1 MEQRYKVNW
10 AATGEAFV
18 GHANDLDVWVEF
30 PNGRN
35 SFAHPIVLVVGPKE
49 LVKDD
54 ANANYDV
61 YEPRDGALG
70 VLEYRESQDIITTPH
85 DMCLIYQI
93 AHEQGIFTWTK
104 D

>member
-1 MEQRYKVNW
+1 MEQRYRVNW
-10 AATGEAFV
+10 AATGERFV
-18 GHANDLDVWVEF
+18 GYANDLDVWVEF

-35 SFAHPIVLVVGPKE
+35 SFANPIVLVVGPKE

-54 ANANYDV
+54 ANAIYDV
-61 YEPRDGALG
+61 YEPREGAL
-70 VLEYRESQDIITTPH
+70 EHRDTQDIITTPH

-93 AHEQGIFTWTK
+93 AHEQGIFTWTR

>member
-1 MEQRYKVNW
+1 MEQRYRVNW
-10 AATGEAFV
+10 TSTGERFV
-18 GHANDLDVWVEF
+18 GYANDLDVWVEF

-35 SFAHPIVLVVGPKE
+35 SFANPIVLVVGPKE
-49 LVKDD
+49 LVKYD
-54 ANANYDV
+54 AESNHTNYDV
-61 YEPRDGALG
+61 YEPRDGAL
-70 VLEYRESQDIITTPH
+70 EYRESQDMITTPH

>member
-1 MEQRYKVNW
+1 MEQRYGVKW
-10 AATGEAFV
+10 AATGERFV
-18 GHANDLDVWVEF
+18 GYANDLDVWVEF

-35 SFAHPIVLVVGPKE
+35 SFAHPIILVVGPPE
-49 LVKDD
+49 LRKDGGG
-54 ANANYDV
+54 AYYDV
-61 YEPRDGALG
+61 YEACDG
-70 VLEYRESQDIITTPH
+70 VLEYQDTQDLIITPH

>member
-1 MEQRYKVNW
+1 MEQRYEVNW
-10 AATGEAFV
+10 TSTGERFV

-30 PNGRN
+30 PNAIN
-35 SFAHPIVLVVGPKE
+35 SFTIPIILVVGPKE

-54 ANANYDV
+54 AELSHTNYDV
-61 YEPRDGALG
+61 YEPHDGA
-70 VLEYRESQDIITTPH
+70 LEYRESQDIVTTPH